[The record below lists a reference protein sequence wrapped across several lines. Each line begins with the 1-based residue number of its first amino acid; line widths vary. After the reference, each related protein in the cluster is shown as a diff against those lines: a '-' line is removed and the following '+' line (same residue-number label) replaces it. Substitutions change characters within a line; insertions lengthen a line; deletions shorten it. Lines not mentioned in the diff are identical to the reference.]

1 MSNVK
6 RLSSVFAAEHT
17 RVLQEVI
24 REIEVDPTEFLGAKY
39 MPSVEIPST
48 TVFVD
53 VLEARGGMTQEH
65 TKGADPKGSQ
75 RRQFRTQQF
84 APGAYK
90 EFIRFDEQDILNLRE
105 LGMNDMSKR
114 GIRQHLNENALVLN
128 NRIEVRMEYLR
139 WQAIFTGSYVY
150 DGRTINFGVPGANQV
165 SPTTPWGQVVGG
177 QYVTNPGSTPVQDL
191 RFWVLGGYAPFRKYK
206 ITKIVMN
213 SNTARVILD
222 NASVQSLIQYRFAAE
237 SYKMHDI
244 NAVMGFL
251 VPGIPQIEVY
261 GGWFQNESID
271 ATTGQ
276 ITVSDAVYFI
286 PDGKVF
292 FEAKLPDNNKI
303 GDVVMTLSLAN
314 GSIDNPA
321 PGKFVLVDEHIEDHP
336 GNPYIDLIG
345 GFYGAPRLKRYMDVL
360 TASV

>member
-1 MSNVK
+1 M
-6 RLSSVFAAEHT
+6 SSVFAAEHT

-24 REIEVDPTEFLGAKY
+24 REIEVDPTEFLGVKY
-39 MPSVEIPST
+39 LPTVEIPST

-53 VLEARGGMTQEH
+53 VLEARGGMVQEH
-65 TKGADPKGSQ
+65 TVGADPKSSN

-90 EFIRFDEQDILNLRE
+90 EFIRFNEGDILRLRE
-105 LGMNDMSKR
+105 LGLNDMSKR

-128 NRIEVRMEYLR
+128 NRIETRIEFLR
-139 WQAIFTGSYVY
+139 WQAIFGGSYSY
-150 DGRTINFGVPGANQV
+150 DGKTINFGVPSQNQV

-177 QYVTNPGSTPVQDL
+177 NYVTNPGSTPVQDL
-191 RFWVLGGYAPFRKYK
+191 RFWILGGYAPFRKYK
-206 ITKIVMN
+206 VTKVIMN
-213 SNTARVILD
+213 PNTARVILD
-222 NASVQSLIQYRFAAE
+222 NAGVQSLIQYRFAAE
-237 SYKMHDI
+237 TYKMHDV

-251 VPGIPQIEVY
+251 VPGMPEIEIY
-261 GGWFQNESID
+261 GGWYQNDSVN

-276 ITVSDAVYFI
+276 ITVSDAVYMI
-286 PDGKVF
+286 PDGKIF
-292 FEAKLPDNNKI
+292 FEVKLPDNNKI
-303 GDVVMTLSLAN
+303 GDMVMTLSLSN
-314 GSIDNPA
+314 GSVDNPA
-321 PGKFVLVDEHIEDHP
+321 PGKFVMVDEHIEDNK